1 MAVLLPLLISVYT
14 AFGIPGV
21 GEFQRG
27 TPVNLAISLRRAVE
41 LWPDR
46 EACVDGLKR
55 LSWSELG
62 QRVASLTHAFRD
74 LGLTKGSVVAC
85 MAPNCVEYLELYYA
99 TSCLGLVLA
108 PINFRLSEQE
118 VREILVHSG
127 AEILVCHTDFAST
140 AATML
145 SDLESA
151 GGTTNLKLVA
161 WLGPGILPQTT
172 VKSTHYEGF
181 VMSYWRREPL
191 DIELYSEDLA
201 QLYYTSG
208 TTGQSKGVMLTHGNV
223 ASNALGAIAE
233 LQLTDKDIWAHIAP
247 MFHLVDAWAVYAI
260 TWVGGKHVFM
270 PYFKADD
277 ALKLIETENV
287 TITALVPTMANA
299 LLNSGKVW
307 EYSYSKLRAVMTAG
321 SPVAPDTVRQ
331 LEEVFGCD
339 YIQFYGMTETS
350 PFLTIS
356 LPFAPH
362 LARSKQEVQAI
373 RAKTGRT
380 FIGVELKV
388 IRPDGKN
395 VEKNGLDVGEIIA
408 RGPNVFRGYWHN
420 EEATRETL
428 RDGWIYTGD
437 LAVIDEDGYVNIVDR
452 KKDMIISG
460 GENIYSTEVEHALHD
475 HPQIVECAVFG
486 IPDEKWGE
494 SIKACIVLKSE
505 ATVSE
510 SEVIEFVKE
519 RLAHYKAPRE
529 VEFLSEL
536 PKTGSGKILKK
547 VLRDKCWQGR
557 LKRVN

>member
-1 MAVLLPLLISVYT
+1 M
-14 AFGIPGV
+14 
-21 GEFQRG
+21 
-27 TPVNLAISLRRAVE
+27 NLAISLRRAIE

-46 EACVDGLKR
+46 EACVDGMKR
-55 LSWSELG
+55 LTWRDLG
-62 QRVASLTHAFRD
+62 QRVAALTHAFRN

-127 AEILVCHTDFAST
+127 AEMLVCHTDFAEHTKS
-140 AATML
+140 ML
-145 SDLESA
+145 EDLAGA
-151 GGTTNLKLVA
+151 GGETNLKLVT
-161 WLGPGILPQTT
+161 WLGPGHPAKTS
-172 VKSTHYEGF
+172 VKSMHYEPF
-181 VMSYWRREPL
+181 ILSHWRREL
-191 DIELYSEDLA
+191 IDCELYSEDLA

-208 TTGQSKGVMLTHGNV
+208 TTGLSKGVMLTHGNV

-233 LQLTDKDIWAHIAP
+233 LGLTDRDIWAHIAP

-260 TWVGGKHVFM
+260 TWVGGKHVFV
-270 PYFKADD
+270 PYFKADE
-277 ALKLIETENV
+277 ALKLLETENV

-299 LLNSGKVW
+299 LLHSGKVW
-307 EYSYSKLRAVMTAG
+307 EYSYSKLRAIMTAG

-331 LEEVFGCD
+331 IEEVFGCT

-350 PFLTIS
+350 PFLTVS
-356 LPFAPH
+356 LPFAEH
-362 LARSKQEVQAI
+362 LERPQAEVQAI

-388 IRPDGKN
+388 VRPDGTC
-395 VEKNGLDVGEIIA
+395 VEKNSMDVGEIIA

-420 EEATRETL
+420 EEATREAL

-437 LAVIDEDGYVNIVDR
+437 LAVVDADGYVNIVDR

-475 HPQIVECAVFG
+475 HPQIIECAVFG
-486 IPDEKWGE
+486 VPDEKWGE
-494 SIKACIVLKSE
+494 SIKACVVTKAGAVLKE
-505 ATVSE
+505 E
-510 SEVIEFVKE
+510 QVIEFVKE

-529 VEFLSEL
+529 VEFMDEL

-547 VLRDKCWQGR
+547 VLRDRCWQGR
-557 LKRVN
+557 VKRVN